1 MHLSA
6 LQQFRAAFGVSVDGF
21 LALIAGVIAY
31 AGAVRGARRQVDAMR
46 AQLAE
51 AQRQNLEQKHAARLA
66 QSRDQLAA
74 ATLVGAALEVLRF
87 DLDSLL
93 NLFDPGALDP
103 AFYTVEIAPDRARW
117 ILDQWR
123 PPAWEPL
130 FSYVGRLSHEAV
142 KEFFFVLS
150 ISQRLSQNLPRTYGD
165 LRDRIKDLKGRVTE
179 LQSRL
184 HSDSEA
190 PGKFVANEDA
200 ENPL

>member
-1 MHLSA
+1 MDPCT
-6 LQQFRAAFGVSVDGF
+6 LQQIRAAFGVSVDGF
-21 LALIAGVIAY
+21 LALLAGVIAY

-51 AQRQNLEQKHAARLA
+51 AQRQNLDQKHAGRLA

-74 ATLVGAALEVLRF
+74 ATLVGAALEVLRY
-87 DLDSLL
+87 DLDGLL

-130 FSYVGRLSHEAV
+130 FTYVGRLSHEAV
-142 KEFFFVLS
+142 EEFFFVLS
-150 ISQRLSQNLPRTYGD
+150 ISERLPQNLPRTYGD
-165 LRDRIKDLKGRVTE
+165 LRDRIKDLKGRVIE
-179 LQSRL
+179 LKARLQSE
-184 HSDSEA
+184 SEA
-190 PGKFVANEDA
+190 ARQFVANEDA
-200 ENPL
+200 KNPL